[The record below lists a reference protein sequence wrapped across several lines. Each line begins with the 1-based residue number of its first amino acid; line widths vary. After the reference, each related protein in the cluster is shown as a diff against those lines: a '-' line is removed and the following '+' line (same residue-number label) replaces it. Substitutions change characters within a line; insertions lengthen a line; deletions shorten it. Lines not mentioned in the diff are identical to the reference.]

1 MGSRLLLWGLLGA
14 VAQAPPQPLTL
25 REETCR
31 GCYRS
36 CPISCFVGTCG
47 LSYGASVNRFK
58 TSNSCWTC
66 DQSASVGIS
75 RVGDYSI
82 CTPEESAATDTYV
95 KKKEPM
101 KPPWGSAVPGDAAA
115 AAQEAAGHATEAVAA
130 SQKAAEAAEKAAQ
143 AAVADFND
151 VANKAG
157 TDGDKQEIAE
167 AHRLAETIRS
177 QEAEQA
183 SRAAEEA
190 RKMAEKQYEDDLEK
204 LRKQELETEHA
215 EDQLGRAEK
224 AAEDARAAAADA
236 AAKAADAARE
246 AAIAGAHAAGEA
258 AKQAAADELAAA
270 ARAAQRRAI
279 IAATAAK
286 GAADKAGLAGSLVAP
301 PAQGP
306 LPANPAAPVVLAKTA
321 RSPVLAKAPAAPDLS
336 LPGAP
341 ADLAATEEVPEPGV
355 PDASGWKDA
364 MPAPGAVAAQLAADS
379 SAAAGEEQGTL
390 SPLLPTLMPLPDG
403 AQDTEAARMANAVV
417 AEQMMNPGDSPQLP
431 ALPPAFVGVQGFA
444 KARLLRH
451 R

>member
-31 GCYRS
+31 ACYRS
-36 CPISCFVGTCG
+36 CPISCFTGTCG

-115 AAQEAAGHATEAVAA
+115 AAQEAAGHANDAVAA

-151 VANKAG
+151 VASKAG

-167 AHRLAETIRS
+167 AHRLAETIRA

-246 AAIAGAHAAGEA
+246 A
-258 AKQAAADELAAA
+258 ELAAA
-270 ARAAQRRAI
+270 ARAAQRRAV